1 MSAEIIATLVMGGVG
16 LVVFSALAVLVVTQT
31 RGLRRDLVGIRG
43 AIGGVEGRLCGRFD
57 SMHGELRDAAD
68 RMAYLDGYLTG
79 AAPAIVAAA
88 TREIQKREPGTES
101 ARELSST
108 KNPPDAL

>member
-16 LVVFSALAVLVVTQT
+16 LGVVVGLAVLIVSQT
-31 RGLRRDLVGIRG
+31 RGLRRE
-43 AIGGVEGRLCGRFD
+43 IGELEGRLCGRFD
-57 SMHGELRDAAD
+57 SMHGELRAAAD

-88 TREIQKREPGTES
+88 TRE
-101 ARELSST
+101 
-108 KNPPDAL
+108 NPKPSDGS

>member
-1 MSAEIIATLVMGGVG
+1 MLKSLPRSLWAASDWLCSVRSRSSSSRRLVGCAG
-16 LVVFSALAVLVVTQT
+16 T
-31 RGLRRDLVGIRG
+31 LVGIRG